1 MYHANGFTHND
12 VYTMPVYLRKFYL
25 NKLVEVR
32 KEENKRIE
40 QSTNNTKSP
49 QTQTPNIPRKFKR

>member
-1 MYHANGFTHND
+1 
-12 VYTMPVYLRKFYL
+12 MPVYLRKFHL
-25 NKLVEVR
+25 DKLIEVR

-49 QTQTPNIPRKFKR
+49 QVQTPNIPRKFKR